1 MISLADD
8 LKSAATDSLKK
19 AATLLG
25 VGLHLYGPEE
35 APSAPPTK
43 PKLVP
48 KEPAEEEPAEEE
60 PDVPA
65 TNRLTRKQSEFISK
79 LGRSQG
85 LAKGELEDMARER
98 YGRQC
103 AYLTVQQA
111 SDFIKALSDAA

>member
-48 KEPAEEEPAEEE
+48 KEPAEEE